1 MLTPKAPYTKRVGVA
16 LGIVFNAVIV
26 LVCARHRN
34 PQRHGRTRDVSR
46 SMICG
51 RLRALHA
58 HAYMGFFG
66 GSSGFVQFG
75 TVRLGSVV
83 FVRFGSVC
91 NTDVTGGPSSGV
103 RETGG
108 CCRRAL
114 VRSPRGCLLLGWGC
128 QIARLLRHTNL
139 TSSHCDEV
147 SLGGRRRRL
156 CPHTPVKR
164 PARACHGRDSFW
176 CGEVA
181 SSSSGPPPLGA
192 RGKGVMGAVCFC
204 LFVFFY
210 CTSRWRYVASPASV
224 ALREAMPWRSIPTVK
239 EPRVTGAE
247 CAWRQPQ

>member
-1 MLTPKAPYTKRVGVA
+1 MHTRTWASLV
-16 LGIVFNAVIV
+16 V
-26 LVCARHRN
+26 L
-34 PQRHGRTRDVSR
+34 P
-46 SMICG
+46 
-51 RLRALHA
+51 
-58 HAYMGFFG
+58 
-66 GSSGFVQFG
+66 GSFS
-75 TVRLGSVV
+75 S
-83 FVRFGSVC
+83 VRFGSVRLC
-91 NTDVTGGPSSGV
+91 SYGSARFVIRMLPEGPRPES
-103 RETGG
+103 EKHGG
-108 CCRRAL
+108 CYRRAL

-156 CPHTPVKR
+156 CPHTPVKG
-164 PARACHGRDSFW
+164 PTRACHGRDSFW